1 MRPSAHES
9 AKAAAVRVHEVVL
22 DQQQMFLV
30 MELVEYDLGHAASQ
44 EPWLRPSLS
53 HPSLR
58 LSAGLLIEHMRTPF
72 GEAQAKCLC
81 MQLLSALA
89 AVHATFTLHRDLK
102 RRHT

>member
-1 MRPSAHES
+1 MSILLSLRHPNVARASRG
-9 AKAAAVRVHEVVL
+9 AAARTAASPGDESPVRGQVRVHEVVL

-58 LSAGLLIEHMRTPF
+58 LP
-72 GEAQAKCLC
+72 QAC
-81 MQLLSALA
+81 SSS
-89 AVHATFTLHRDLK
+89 T
-102 RRHT
+102 